1 MLSSSLVASLAVVGH
16 SAVST
21 NVAGASVTPL
31 QQVIS
36 MLDTMQ
42 VKGKKDKHEEEVA
55 FSAFHEWCDQTQAET
70 KKNIAQAAAQIEQ
83 LKADII
89 KAEADAAELAQEIAE
104 LNDKIEKKQDEAD
117 KATAIRKNE
126 KADYT
131 ATHTDFSES
140 IDAIER
146 ALVVLKSREKDVPQS
161 LLQVSQ
167 MPELPASAKAVI
179 KSFVQLSNG
188 EPGDQ
193 EGVPEA
199 NAYEFQSGGVVAIL
213 EKLRLKFQDQRLQL
227 QKEEMNSK
235 HNYEMLK
242 QELTDDIKYAK
253 ATVEKKTARKA
264 QRQEDAAVA
273 KGDKE
278 TTEAGKAED
287 EQKLSDT
294 LAECNAKS
302 VEFEQ
307 NQIVRAEEIKTVA
320 QAIGILQS
328 EAVSGSA
335 DKYLPTFVQVRSGS
349 SMAQLRGDAGA
360 DVRKQVA
367 AFLQGR
373 AAKLGSKYLALI
385 ASHAADDP
393 FGKVK
398 KMIKD
403 LIVKLMEQA
412 NSEADA
418 KAYCDTELAT
428 NKQTREDKQA
438 EVEELSATIEK
449 NEAASAQLAEEISA
463 LSDAVAKLRQEQ
475 AEATKLRSEEKTRN
489 TETIADAKAATS
501 AVEKAMQLLKNFYG
515 NAADGFDKSD
525 YGYNF
530 AQGGAGSS
538 IRQEMSQASKVP
550 YKGMQ
555 AEHGG
560 IIGFLDV
567 VLSDFARLE
576 AETSSA
582 EDQAQSDYDR
592 YMAETTQDIE
602 VKEAEVGHKTANK
615 QATDATIAKLEKE
628 LSLTQEE
635 LDAALEYFDK
645 LKPDCVDHG
654 LSYDKRK
661 EMREEEIQSLK
672 EALAILNQ
680 QDLA

>member
-1 MLSSSLVASLAVVGH
+1 MALRLSACFALAGLTQATSSQVKD
-16 SAVST
+16 
-21 NVAGASVTPL
+21 TPL
-31 QQVIS
+31 QKVIS
-36 MLDTMQ
+36 MLDSMQ
-42 VKGKKDKHEEEVA
+42 VKGKKEKHGEEVA
-55 FSAFHEWCDQTQAET
+55 FAEFHEWCDQTQSET
-70 KKNIAQAAAQIEQ
+70 KKNIEQAAAAIQQ
-83 LKADII
+83 LEADIV
-89 KAEADAAELAQEIAE
+89 KAEADVAELTEEIHEQNAM
-104 LNDKIEKKQDEAD
+104 IEKKEDEAD
-117 KATAIRKNE
+117 AASAERKTE

-131 ATHTDFSES
+131 ATHRDFSES

-161 LLQVSQ
+161 LLQVSE
-167 MPELPASAKAVI
+167 MPQLPAQAKAI
-179 KSFVQLSNG
+179 IQSFVQMGNA

-213 EKLRLKFQDQRLQL
+213 EKLRLKFQDQKLQL
-227 QKEEMNSK
+227 EKEELNAK
-235 HNYEMLK
+235 HNYEMLM
-242 QELTDDIKYAK
+242 QALTDDIKRGKKVVA
-253 ATVEKKTARKA
+253 EKTARRS
-264 QRQEDAAVA
+264 QRKEDAAVA

-278 TTEAGKAED
+278 STEALKAED

-294 LAECNAKS
+294 VAECNRRS

-307 NQIVRAEEIKTVA
+307 NQIVRAEEIKVIA

-335 DKYLPTFVQVRSGS
+335 DTYLPTLLQVQS
-349 SMAQLRGDAGA
+349 SRRATALVSLRGQGSAQQ
-360 DVRKQVA
+360 RVA
-367 AFLQGR
+367 AFLQDR
-373 AAKLGSKYLALI
+373 AKKLGSKYLALV
-385 ASHAADDP
+385 ASHATDDP

-438 EVEELSATIEK
+438 EVEELSANIEK
-449 NEAASAQLAEEISA
+449 NEAASAQLAEEIQA

-475 AEATKLRSEEKTRN
+475 AQATKIRNEEKATN
-489 TETIADAKAATS
+489 AQTVADAKAGQT
-501 AVEKAMQLLKNFYG
+501 AVEKATQMLKEFYG

-530 AQGGAGSS
+530 AQGAGSM
-538 IRQEMSQASKVP
+538 RQEMSQASKEP

-555 AEHGG
+555 GEHGG
-560 IIGFLDV
+560 IVGFLEV

-576 AETSSA
+576 AETSSS

-592 YMAETTQDIE
+592 FMAEATEDVS
-602 VKEAEVGHKTANK
+602 VKEAEISHKTGTRET
-615 QATDATIAKLEKE
+615 TDATIAKLKKE
-628 LSLTQEE
+628 LGLTQEE